1 MKFTIKKVPVSEEEK
16 RDRAEFFMEDT
27 GQYVDV
33 EAFVKQDINDE
44 FIDFKCLNCK
54 HEEELEADIVFE
66 MFFPEFE
73 EYPILT
79 CPKCAK
85 DKFVPLDIYNAKF
98 KK

>member
-1 MKFTIKKVPVSEEEK
+1 MKFTIKKVHVTEEEK
-16 RDRAEFFMEDT
+16 RDIAEFFMEDT

-79 CPKCAK
+79 CPKCGK

>member
-33 EAFVKQDINDE
+33 EAFVKQDINYE

-66 MFFPEFE
+66 MFFLNLKS
-73 EYPILT
+73 IL
-79 CPKCAK
+79 
-85 DKFVPLDIYNAKF
+85 Y
-98 KK
+98 